1 MVALFPDIAFDFRL
15 EHGRCVGVRIP
26 EGDAGLNALAEQAL
40 SPEER
45 GFASKFVALR
55 RRSWVGGRVA
65 MRQALLLAGIDA
77 PAVLPDARGAPVLPE
92 GVVGSVSHKDAL
104 AVALVARD
112 TVARVGVDVELDA
125 DLRHDISS
133 SVLTEAEV
141 AELAPMTHAAR
152 VREVVLRFSAK
163 EAIYKAVDPFVRRFV
178 GFKEVSV
185 RPLSDGTVQVRSH
198 LPSSEGPFVI
208 EVRWLPWDG
217 FVLTTARVEP
227 VRR

>member
-1 MVALFPDIAFDFRL
+1 MVRLFPDIAFDFRL
-15 EHGRCVGVRIP
+15 EHGRCVGVRLP
-26 EGDAGLNALAEQAL
+26 EGDAGVNALAEQAL

-45 GFASKFVALR
+45 TFASKFVALR

-77 PAVLPDARGAPVLPE
+77 PAVLPDARGAPVLPA
-92 GVVGSVSHKDAL
+92 GIVGSVSHKDAL
-104 AVALVARD
+104 AVALVARS
-112 TVARVGVDVELDA
+112 TARVGVDVELDA
-125 DLRHDISS
+125 DLRQDISS
-133 SVLTEAEV
+133 RVLTEAEV
-141 AELAPMTHAAR
+141 AELAAMTDAAR
-152 VREVVLRFSAK
+152 AREVVLRFSAK

-185 RPLSDGTVQVRSH
+185 RPLSDGTAEVRSH

-208 EVRWLPWDG
+208 EVRWLPWEG

-227 VRR
+227 ARR